1 LFARNFEREI
11 NEAFGF
17 LRPSATSCFGAR
29 EQEFSTESNETEE
42 RDNTIN
48 DTRTSKLRTKRI
60 FPWTRVHSHFAL
72 MGGFAFDSSTSLINI
87 IPDGRTRLTL
97 TVQGLRKIAAN
108 EPDLIPDISEQIIQD
123 KSKSDG
129 FAKLLVCLQ
138 ACWFI
143 VQTIGRLATGSAI
156 SLLEMSTL
164 LHAVCCLATYMA
176 WWDKPYNIE
185 EPVTIKTED
194 RAGKICAWLVV
205 DSRLG
210 RCLESDVG
218 PNQGLKVSKHRHEST
233 SIFSR
238 IRRRVER
245 PLKAEFLQ
253 LVHDENLQDDEF
265 VSRRPFISKDHI
277 QEMYEYNAA
286 RRRPDVLEI
295 SDEAHRS
302 LALQSQPISLKL
314 YLGQKIYGFR
324 LLPAQPFDQYSLG
337 RYVRLSLNDLECLRL
352 ANSLRTE
359 PNAGQLWEKQR
370 IDLIDDQDGVAVQ
383 IYVTNS
389 YNDHLRDFQGS
400 NWLSRRIMIY
410 ADFIFWAGLL
420 IAGSVYG
427 GIHLLAWNG
436 PFATEVERWMWRS
449 SCIALVGAMPIIV
462 LRIPSVYLV
471 MMVEE
476 HFMTDDNLK
485 NLRWTWEKLKDLL
498 SRLFHTHVVLEYIA
512 KIIKLTL
519 KVFEASAI
527 ELPVLAYSMAYI
539 GGRVYLMVECFMN
552 LAHLPSEVYKEPEW
566 SQYIPHFGSG

>member
-1 LFARNFEREI
+1 
-11 NEAFGF
+11 
-17 LRPSATSCFGAR
+17 
-29 EQEFSTESNETEE
+29 
-42 RDNTIN
+42 
-48 DTRTSKLRTKRI
+48 
-60 FPWTRVHSHFAL
+60 
-72 MGGFAFDSSTSLINI
+72 MGGFAFDSSTSLVNI

-97 TVQGLRKIAAN
+97 TVLGLRKIAAN

-156 SLLEMSTL
+156 SLLEMNTL

-194 RAGKICAWLVV
+194 RAGKICAWLVA

-210 RCLESDVG
+210 RSLESDVG
-218 PNQGLKVSKHRHEST
+218 PKRGLKVSKHRHRST

-238 IRRRVER
+238 IRRRGER
-245 PLKAEFLQ
+245 PRKDEFLQ

-265 VSRRPFISKDHI
+265 VSRRLFVSKRDIH
-277 QEMYEYNAA
+277 EMYQYNAA

-302 LALQSQPISLKL
+302 LALQSQPISLKP

-324 LLPAQPFDQYSLG
+324 LLPVEPFDQYSLG

-359 PNAGQLWEKQR
+359 PNAGQLWEKQNSGFVSE
-370 IDLIDDQDGVAVQ
+370 QDGVAVQ
-383 IYVTNS
+383 IAVTNS
-389 YNDHLRDFQGS
+389 YYDHLGDFQGS
-400 NWLSRRIMIY
+400 NWLSRRTRIS
-410 ADFIFWAGLL
+410 AEFLFWVSLL
-420 IAGSVYG
+420 SAGSVYG
-427 GIHLLAWNG
+427 GIHLFAWNG
-436 PFATEVERWMWRS
+436 PFATEVERWMWRV
-449 SCIALVGAMPIIV
+449 SCIALAGAIPIIV
-462 LRIPSVYLV
+462 LGIGSVFLV
-471 MMVEE
+471 MIVVEL
-476 HFMTDDNLK
+476 FTNDDNAI
-485 NLRWTWEKLKDLL
+485 NLRWTWEKPKDLL
-498 SRLFHTHVVLEYIA
+498 SRLFHPLAVLKRVATMIGA
-512 KIIKLTL
+512 FFLVTAVL
-519 KVFEASAI
+519 GFGLL
-527 ELPVLAYSMAYI
+527 LPAYGMAYI